1 MHCDTGHLRYR
12 DLAPRGGRVGN
23 TPIPHFDAHHV
34 AIISQTIG
42 DPGQFENAFY
52 STRQE
57 RATGWFEGLSF
68 STRSVSDPGVLRQ
81 AVRALSTVFRR
92 LAA

>member
-23 TPIPHFDAHHV
+23 APVRHFDTHHV
-34 AIISQTIG
+34 AIIAQTIG
-42 DPGQFENAFY
+42 NPGQFENAFY

-57 RATGWFEGLSF
+57 PATGWFEAVSLR
-68 STRSVSDPGVLRQ
+68 TRSAIDLSALRQ
-81 AVRALSTVFRR
+81 AFQAVAGLVRR